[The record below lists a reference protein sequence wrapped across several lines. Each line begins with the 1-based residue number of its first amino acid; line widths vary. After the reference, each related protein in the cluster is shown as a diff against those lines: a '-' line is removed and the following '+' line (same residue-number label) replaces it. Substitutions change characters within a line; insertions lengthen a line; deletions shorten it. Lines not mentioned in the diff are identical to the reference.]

1 MYTPIKITRVK
12 KTNSNLLNLD
22 ESAIDF
28 SDTFQAFFCST
39 GSTLTSIDIA
49 KAFFLSAPK
58 WVDQLFLVRN
68 KLMGAIGLKVAGSR
82 EEMETA
88 LDKFTCSQGEQI
100 GLFKVIAANKNE
112 VILGEDDKHLNFR
125 ISLLIEEENEENRKF
140 SITTTVK
147 FNNNFGK
154 IYFYAIKPFHR
165 LIVPVM
171 LKGIIQQLIQK

>member
-1 MYTPIKITRVK
+1 MFTRGADWVKI
-12 KTNSNLLNLD
+12 
-22 ESAIDF
+22 
-28 SDTFQAFFCST
+28 
-39 GSTLTSIDIA
+39 
-49 KAFFLSAPK
+49 
-58 WVDQLFLVRN
+58 
-68 KLMGAIGLKVAGSR
+68 
-82 EEMETA
+82 
-88 LDKFTCSQGEQI
+88 
-100 GLFKVIAANKNE
+100 VIVANKNE

-125 ISLLIEEENEENRKF
+125 ISLLIEAENEENRKF